1 MILSFGKIQLI
12 ISWNLLTFVGE
23 TSAFLLFLILVC
35 CWSGVYADT
44 EPESPVQSEQPIMV
58 SIHSQTLTIE
68 AHVDIPSDFATSEV
82 DPGIWTE
89 DPVSIP
95 KMQPER
101 VSHQS

>member
-1 MILSFGKIQLI
+1 
-12 ISWNLLTFVGE
+12 
-23 TSAFLLFLILVC
+23 
-35 CWSGVYADT
+35 
-44 EPESPVQSEQPIMV
+44 MV
-58 SIHSQTLTIE
+58 SIHSQTLTID
-68 AHVDIPSDFATSEV
+68 AHVDTPSDFATSEV